1 MHISSRNVQHRQS
14 TKLYQR
20 EGSSSNHN
28 VIRITLLTFMQPNY
42 KYNSYISCSVVAIGG
57 G

>member
-28 VIRITLLTFMQPNY
+28 VIRIILLTFMQNY